1 MQSRDLSRLLRGTIC
16 VCCLLICAPRVHAMI
31 IPPRIAE
38 LAEASEMIVLA
49 KVKSVNGWAFAR
61 NRRATATVIETWKGP
76 KTEIVEYRVSPTFA
90 CDISD
95 AKRHETVLLFLA
107 KDEKAHWEI
116 VWSGRGR
123 MPLRMV
129 NGKEYLTHFGDVIF
143 PTETVSIT
151 TPEKNEDGFN
161 SAVELKVVKQLV
173 LATGARLR
181 TADVIRIAK
190 QVAEQK
196 GIDLHR
202 YKEPEAHLE
211 FTRKD
216 KTWFVFFNGQE
227 AAPGDHFSVL
237 VDDQTGETRLCEGGS
252 ANSTYTQ

>member
-1 MQSRDLSRLLRGTIC
+1 MRCRDLSRLLRGTIC
-16 VCCLLICAPRVHAMI
+16 VCCLLISAPPVHAMV
-31 IPPRIAE
+31 IPPRIAQ

-49 KVKSVNGWAFAR
+49 KVKSVNGWAIAK

-95 AKRHETVLLFLA
+95 ANRDETVLLFLA
-107 KDEKAHWEI
+107 KDKKAHWEI

-143 PTETVSIT
+143 PAETVSIR

-161 SAVELKVVKQLV
+161 SAVELKVVRQLV

-181 TADVIRIAK
+181 TAEVIRIAK

-202 YKEPEAHLE
+202 YKEPEAHFE
-211 FTRKD
+211 FTRED
-216 KTWFVFFNGQE
+216 KSWFVFFNGRE
-227 AAPGDHFSVL
+227 AVPGNHFSVS
-237 VDDQTGETRLCEGGS
+237 VDDQTGETRLFGG
-252 ANSTYTQ
+252 A